1 MAWIK
6 MIEEAEAEGRLKE
19 MYDRMIDPRV
29 GRVDNIL
36 KIHSLFPETLQNHY
50 DLYKTVMYGKHG
62 LSRVE
67 REMIAVVVSVVNR
80 CHY

>member
-6 MIEEAEAEGRLKE
+6 IIEEAEAEGELKE
-19 MYDRMIDPRV
+19 MYDRMGDPRV
-29 GRVDNIL
+29 GTVDNIL
-36 KIHSLFPETLQNHY
+36 KIHSLLPKTLQNHY

-67 REMIAVVVSVVNR
+67 REMIAVVASTLNHCR
-80 CHY
+80 Y

>member
-6 MIEEAEAEGRLKE
+6 MIEEAEAEGRLRE
-19 MYDRMIDPRV
+19 MYDQMIDPRV
-29 GRVDNIL
+29 AKVDNIL

-62 LSRVE
+62 LSRPE
-67 REMIAVVVSVVNR
+67 REMIAVVVSAANHCR
-80 CHY
+80 Y

>member
-6 MIEEAEAEGRLKE
+6 LIEEVEAEGELKE
-19 MYDRMIDPRV
+19 MYGRMGDPQ

-36 KIHSLFPETLQNHY
+36 KIHSLFPKSLQNHY

-67 REMIAVVVSVVNR
+67 REMIAVVASALNHCR
-80 CHY
+80 Y